1 VSIGNAQIPVGGDII
16 IAMDGNPVSTAQDM
30 TIYLDEESQ
39 VGDRVELTIV
49 RGTQQMKVEVTL
61 GERPQQS

>member
-1 VSIGNAQIPVGGDII
+1 MSIGNAQIPVGGDII